1 VRETKINQISSNN
14 IKLDQQFLVTEGND
28 PGDPNTNAGQRTG
41 VSTPYLTINAYPV
54 GEYLTSFNLDL
65 SGFLPVLNFS
75 FYSGNSTFISVN
87 YPKDGDIVSLYI
99 SSPEGYY
106 KPIRMD
112 FNILS
117 VKSNVSSRYSKTG
130 SASDP
135 EGNQLRFSI
144 SSECRIPSLYT
155 PVIKSFRD
163 KSSYQ
168 TLLEVSQDLDLGF
181 STNET
186 TTEDNMTWICP
197 NYSYYDF
204 IQEVCLRSYKDDE
217 SSFFDCWIDPYYNL
231 NFINLGSQ
239 FSYEGIIKEEVVY
252 AEGYSSSDNFKPDV
266 SLSGSYTPEIK
277 KTYLIL
283 KNLLDKDVYP
293 FGING
298 YTLIS
303 NAGTNV
309 NKTGYTVNIGFYD
322 ENLEEESP
330 ENKYINY
337 DIESLTSK
345 EIFSGQILQKGRGR
359 DDEYKKE
366 KRREWLGILNRK
378 DDTGGVH
385 VNYLHS
391 KYQNLINYN
400 DCTKFSLKIE
410 LDGYF
415 AGFYKGQLV
424 PVIIEVG
431 KMDLRSENTGNT
443 PPGTRNTSSEAKTDN
458 FLSGNYVV
466 MGIEISFSNGGFKQ
480 ILYLSKRNWVVNR
493 AGNLPKAY
501 PFVLE

>member
-1 VRETKINQISSNN
+1 M
-14 IKLDQQFLVTEGND
+14 L
-28 PGDPNTNAGQRTG
+28 
-41 VSTPYLTINAYPV
+41 
-54 GEYLTSFNLDL
+54 
-65 SGFLPVLNFS
+65 
-75 FYSGNSTFISVN
+75 
-87 YPKDGDIVSLYI
+87 
-99 SSPEGYY
+99 
-106 KPIRMD
+106 
-112 FNILS
+112 
-117 VKSNVSSRYSKTG
+117 
-130 SASDP
+130 
-135 EGNQLRFSI
+135 
-144 SSECRIPSLYT
+144 
-155 PVIKSFRD
+155 
-163 KSSYQ
+163 
-168 TLLEVSQDLDLGF
+168 
-181 STNET
+181 
-186 TTEDNMTWICP
+186 
-197 NYSYYDF
+197 
-204 IQEVCLRSYKDDE
+204 
-217 SSFFDCWIDPYYNL
+217 NL

-239 FSYEGIIKEEVVY
+239 FSYDGIIKEEVVY
-252 AEGYSSSDNFKPDV
+252 VEGYSSSDNYKPDV
-266 SLSGSYTPEIK
+266 SLSGSYTPVIK
-277 KTYLIL
+277 KAYLIL

-424 PVIIEVG
+424 PVNIEVG
-431 KMDLRSENTGNT
+431 KSNLRSENTGNT
-443 PPGTRNTSSEAKTDN
+443 PPRTINTSPVARTDN

-466 MGIEISFSNGGFKQ
+466 MGIEISWSKGGFKQ